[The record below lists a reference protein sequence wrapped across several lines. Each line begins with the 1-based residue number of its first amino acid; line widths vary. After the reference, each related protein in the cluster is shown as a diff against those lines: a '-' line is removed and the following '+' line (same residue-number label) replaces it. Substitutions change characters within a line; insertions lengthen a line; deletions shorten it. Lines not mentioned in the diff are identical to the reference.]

1 MTFSSVRGLLYPV
14 RLEPHGAYRELDAAD
29 RGLACDTST
38 AEKPLGVDRGDLEHT
53 NVHRKALVQPSG
65 QLMLITCVC
74 LPLPAW
80 FAMLVAG
87 LLSSPSTH
95 MPIKIKLEDVRSSH
109 SQKNHMMHDG
119 ALTSAIFV
127 LVAVDARAA
136 RWSQGGR
143 EGEDQGISHGR
154 V

>member
-38 AEKPLGVDRGDLEHT
+38 AEKPLGVDRGDLEHA

-95 MPIKIKLEDVRSSH
+95 MPIKLEDVRSSLPP
-109 SQKNHMMHDG
+109 KNHMMHDG
-119 ALTSAIFV
+119 SLTSAIFV
-127 LVAVDARAA
+127 LVAVDATAA
-136 RWSQGGR
+136 RWSQEGR
-143 EGEDQGISHGR
+143 QGEDRGIDHGR

>member
-1 MTFSSVRGLLYPV
+1 MRTASSMLRTEASRVIPRPPKSRLASIVATLSMPTCTVKHSFSHQAS
-14 RLEPHGAYRELDAAD
+14 
-29 RGLACDTST
+29 
-38 AEKPLGVDRGDLEHT
+38 
-53 NVHRKALVQPSG
+53 SG

-95 MPIKIKLEDVRSSH
+95 MPIKLEDVRSSLPP
-109 SQKNHMMHDG
+109 KNHMMHDG
-119 ALTSAIFV
+119 SLTSAIFV
-127 LVAVDARAA
+127 LVAVDATAA
-136 RWSQGGR
+136 RWSQEGR
-143 EGEDQGISHGR
+143 QGEDRGIDHGR